1 MRTPRLASRACE
13 TRARVPI
20 PPKPITSL
28 NSRSRAIRRTARVLR
43 APTSHRR
50 SASARAAD
58 AVTRRRGRCR
68 RHGHVTSADWASVSG
83 GVRRLFEERCAT
95 ARRAHER
102 LASRPRV
109 TPSPERARARP
120 HERCTIPRSLTLCQ
134 APDELAR
141 LDRRIRRLRFLHGVP
156 RVRVGRW
163 RDPQARLVL
172 PRSSS
177 RSSLCS
183 PSRSPSRSSSCYTTR
198 SLSSPRPP
206 LAGQEA
212 VHTASACHEAR
223 THAAG
228 LSAKARAFAPR
239 TERSR
244 SARARVHTHEHE
256 HEPMALVRCLVLVR
270 SCAVRYIVCYRA
282 RLSL

>member
-1 MRTPRLASRACE
+1 M
-13 TRARVPI
+13 
-20 PPKPITSL
+20 SL
-28 NSRSRAIRRTARVLR
+28 QAQST
-43 APTSHRR
+43 
-50 SASARAAD
+50 
-58 AVTRRRGRCR
+58 
-68 RHGHVTSADWASVSG
+68 
-83 GVRRLFEERCAT
+83 
-95 ARRAHER
+95 
-102 LASRPRV
+102 
-109 TPSPERARARP
+109 RARP
-120 HERCTIPRSLTLCQ
+120 HERCTIPRSPTLCP
-134 APDELAR
+134 ASDELAR

-177 RSSLCS
+177 RSSLCSPSHS